1 MLVKGKSTHAAG
13 AAPLQPC
20 TGSAPAILACPL
32 ERIAACSGAAPR
44 MLPTLAM
51 QAVVLPDN
59 SAGSRFG
66 GTNAS
71 QLLTL
76 HNCTKQPGSSITMYL
91 SIAAYN
97 YSYVTY
103 VYKFTEQLLH

>member
-1 MLVKGKSTHAAG
+1 
-13 AAPLQPC
+13 
-20 TGSAPAILACPL
+20 
-32 ERIAACSGAAPR
+32 
-44 MLPTLAM
+44 M
-51 QAVVLPDN
+51 QAVVFPDN

-76 HNCTKQPGSSITMYL
+76 HNCTKQPGSSITMHF

-97 YSYVTY
+97 YLYVTY
-103 VYKFTEQLLH
+103 VFKYTEQLLY